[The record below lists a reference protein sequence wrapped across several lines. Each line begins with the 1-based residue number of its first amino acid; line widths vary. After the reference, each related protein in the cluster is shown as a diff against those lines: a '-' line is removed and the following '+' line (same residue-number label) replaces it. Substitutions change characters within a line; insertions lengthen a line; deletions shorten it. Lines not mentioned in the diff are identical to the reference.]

1 MSTISN
7 REFPIPAHVDI
18 FHVTRE
24 IAPSTKSALEC
35 VMEVDEERI
44 RLEAVRGVDRV
55 CVSVRDSR

>member
-7 REFPIPAHVDI
+7 REFPIPDHVDI

-24 IAPSTKSALEC
+24 IAPSSKSALEC

-44 RLEAVRGVDRV
+44 RLEAVRFG
-55 CVSVRDSR
+55 

>member
-7 REFPIPAHVDI
+7 REFPIPDHVDI

-44 RLEAVRGVDRV
+44 RLEAVRGVEACAWEREGE
-55 CVSVRDSR
+55 S